1 MPFNLKAKYQNHL
14 YFHFIYF
21 MSSHEGKKVLHATTD
36 CDTKKQPF
44 CDMSCGEKKSQ
55 SSKKKKKKSQ
65 SSCNHNK
72 LRKDF

>member
-21 MSSHEGKKVLHATTD
+21 MSSHEGKKILHATTD

-55 SSKKKKKKSQ
+55 SS
-65 SSCNHNK
+65 CNHNK